1 MDRIHPLAC
10 KMYTSSKNAKIK
22 ERIGEQQQTL
32 STMIEILGAYNKSK
46 QNDELISSL
55 KDLKT
60 EFDKIKVDYTYV
72 APKTDAKNKVTTLQ
86 HDISV
91 EISDDVMS
99 AINTKVNNLRESVIK

>member
-1 MDRIHPLAC
+1 MHFAC
-10 KMYTSSKNAKIK
+10 KMSTASKNVKIK

-32 STMIEILGAYNKSK
+32 TTMIEILEEYNKSK
-46 QNDELISSL
+46 QNDELIASL